1 LFLKS
6 LPPLILASTS
16 RYRQQL
22 LERLGLAFSCVAS
35 GVDEAPYPQERAATL
50 VARLARAKAAAVAAR
65 QPSAW
70 VIGSDQ
76 VAVQVDDAGVESI
89 FGKPGSDARCI
100 EQLQSC
106 SGRAVEFLTAVAVM
120 RQADESLTEFVDSTR
135 VRFRK
140 LDQATIKRYV
150 AKEKPLDCAGG
161 FKSEG
166 LGITL
171 CESIDSTDPNALI
184 GLPLIRL
191 SAILRAAGFELP

>member
-1 LFLKS
+1 MFLKS
-6 LPPLILASTS
+6 PPALILASTS

-22 LERLGLAFSCVAS
+22 LERLGLAFSCVAP
-35 GVDEAPYPQERAATL
+35 GVDEAPYPQERAAML
-50 VARLARAKAAAVAAR
+50 VARLARAKAAAVSAQ

-76 VAVQVDDAGVESI
+76 VAVRVDDAGVESI
-89 FGKPGSDARCI
+89 FGKPGTAARCI

-106 SGRAVEFLTAVAVM
+106 SGRTVEYLTAIAVM
-120 RQADESLTEFVDSTR
+120 RPGESLSEFVDSTR
-135 VRFRK
+135 VRFRP
-140 LDQATIKRYV
+140 LDPATIERYV
-150 AKEKPLDCAGG
+150 AKESPLDCAGG
-161 FKSEG
+161 FRSEG

-171 CESIDSTDPNALI
+171 CESIESTDPNALI